1 MGGSYTLLRAQK
13 GDTTV
18 AQKNQ
23 KADKEV
29 KKEALKWGPTTTT
42 LMAALF
48 PCPLDKW
55 GPWYTPQK

>member
-48 PCPLDKW
+48 PCP
-55 GPWYTPQK
+55 